1 MELSMG
7 TQSLTEDENRPRVR
21 PDKPPAARSR
31 LLRYQLNVIAAD
43 VADVV
48 QSVGGWLFDR
58 SMAGWDVNVLLANHN
73 DTRPLRIL
81 GVRTFELHPT
91 LLSIGSGEERSVGV
105 AIAAHLLGTDEC
117 IDAEIHD
124 ALQSGE
130 VEVTLWGESRFTERA
145 TAVQYRPSVAAR
157 IFKNCALTA
166 AMLTDVPVA
175 PVETLFCSGYRPVDS
190 HLIPVS

>member
-7 TQSLTEDENRPRVR
+7 TQSLTADENRPRVR
-21 PDKPPAARSR
+21 PNEFPAAKSR
-31 LLRYQLNVIAAD
+31 LLRYQVNVIATD

-91 LLSIGSGEERSVGV
+91 LLSIGSGAERAVGI
-105 AIAAHLLGTDEC
+105 AIAADLLGTDEC
-117 IDAEIHD
+117 IDAEIRD

-130 VEVTLWGESRFTERA
+130 VEVTLWGESRFGERA
-145 TAVQYRPSVAAR
+145 TAVQYRLSAAAR
-157 IFKNCALTA
+157 IFKDCALAA
-166 AMLTDVPVA
+166 AMLTDVSVA

>member
-7 TQSLTEDENRPRVR
+7 TQSLTADENLPRVC
-21 PDKPPAARSR
+21 PDDAPPAKCR

-48 QSVGGWLFDR
+48 QSIGGWLFDR
-58 SMAGWDVNVLLANHN
+58 TMAGWDVNVLLASHN

-91 LLSIGSGEERSVGV
+91 VLSIGSAAERAAGL
-105 AIAAHLLGTDEC
+105 AIAADQLGTDEC

-130 VEVTLWGESRFTERA
+130 VEVTLWGENPFGERA
-145 TAVQYRPSVAAR
+145 TVVQYRLSAAAR
-157 IFKNCALTA
+157 IFKGCALA
-166 AMLTDVPVA
+166 AAALSDVPVA
-175 PVETLFCSGYRPVDS
+175 PVETLLCSDYRPVD
-190 HLIPVS
+190 HI